1 MIRKATW
8 SKFDNERQVSTR
20 FMIQGPGL
28 SGMAMLGQN

>member
-8 SKFDNERQVSTR
+8 SRLDNEREVSTR
-20 FMIQGPGL
+20 FTMQGPGL